1 MHLQNHAGRKTTLL
15 EGRPDAHHRDL
26 DQVRRRPLQRR
37 IGRRALAERA
47 DVVVAI
53 LELRHVAAP
62 SEQCLDIALRT
73 SLSDGAIAPRADAGD
88 AREVL
93 LDELLRFVLGDAD
106 WARERERALPVSGR

>member
-37 IGRRALAERA
+37 IGRQALAHRA
-47 DVVVAI
+47 YVVVAL

-73 SLSDGAIAPRADAGD
+73 SLSDGTIEPRADAGEP
-88 AREVL
+88 REIL
-93 LDELLRFVLGDAD
+93 LDELLRFILGDAEL
-106 WARERERALPVSGR
+106 ARERERALPVNG